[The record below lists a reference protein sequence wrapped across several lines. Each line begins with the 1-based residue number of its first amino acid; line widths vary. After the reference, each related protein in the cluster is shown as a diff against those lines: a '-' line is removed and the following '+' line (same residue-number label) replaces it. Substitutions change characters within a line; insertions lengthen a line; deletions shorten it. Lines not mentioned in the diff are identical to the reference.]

1 MCCARMKACM
11 CSLSARATCKNMYLG
26 CNEKQGNVEPT
37 KKGRLRSCFASTLA
51 DFVMSGLLV
60 FCCDKANPEDT
71 QSRNVDAR
79 HGMHVRIHCG
89 SHRRRSFWLSTLPN
103 KKFHFSWARVSRF
116 LPSPPLF
123 HPSFIIAR
131 WTGRVVL
138 ANERVYI
145 EIDSAFVVHHVVL
158 SCSPSAPGE
167 FVFASRGSVRPVLF
181 QPPPPT

>member
-11 CSLSARATCKNMYLG
+11 CPRSARATCKIMYRG
-26 CNEKQGNVEPT
+26 CNGNVETT
-37 KKGRLRSCFASTLA
+37 KKRRLRSCFASTLA

-89 SHRRRSFWLSTLPN
+89 AHRRQAFWLSTLPN
-103 KKFHFSWARVSRF
+103 KMFHFSWARVSRF

-123 HPSFIIAR
+123 HPSLFMAR
-131 WTGRVVL
+131 WARRVVL

-145 EIDSAFVVHHVVL
+145 EIDPAFVVHHVVL
-158 SCSPSAPGE
+158 SCSPSAPGDL
-167 FVFASRGSVRPVLF
+167 FVSRGYVRPVRFWL
-181 QPPPPT
+181 PPPT